1 MKSWYASLLTFL
13 KGLIMGIVNVFPIS
27 SGTISLVLGVYE
39 RFLKSIKSLNRKNM
53 KVLFGGDFHGFAQK
67 TDFRFFTFIMLGILL
82 GMVMASVFLKH
93 VLQSYEVQAWSY
105 FIGLIVAS
113 VIYVLRGISSF
124 KKMGWGLLA
133 VGFVISFW
141 LSIKSNPISND
152 GFLYLVLCG
161 MVGSMGMVVPGI
173 SGSHLMLLMGN
184 YELIVTEAIPWLTHA
199 STFWMGLKV
208 LLPFALGA
216 VISIVFFSHLLTW
229 LMRDYR
235 DLTLMVLS
243 GFMLGS
249 LPVVYPWKEPSLLG
263 TEYVFHLPPTTE
275 QWLVALAMAVL
286 GGLTVYLIEVLARR
300 GRNDKAVT
308 KKR

>member
-1 MKSWYASLLTFL
+1 MKTWYSSFLTFL
-13 KGLIMGIVNVFPIS
+13 KGMIMGIVNVFPIS

-53 KVLFGGDFHGFAQK
+53 KLLFGGDFHGFARQ
-67 TDFRFFTFIMLGILL
+67 TDFRFFSFIMLGIFV
-82 GMVMASVFLKH
+82 GMMLTSVFLKH
-93 VLQSYEVQAWSY
+93 ALKSFEVQSWS
-105 FIGLIVAS
+105 FFFGLIVAS
-113 VIYVLRGISSF
+113 VIYVLRGIGSF
-124 KKMGWGLLA
+124 KKKGWALL
-133 VGFVISFW
+133 VLGFAISFW
-141 LSIKSNPISND
+141 LSVKSNPISND

-161 MVGSMGMVVPGI
+161 IVGSMGMVVPGI

-184 YELIVTEAIPWLTHA
+184 YELIVTEAIPNLTHA
-199 STFWMGLKV
+199 ATLWMGLKV
-208 LLPFALGA
+208 LFPFALGA

-235 DLTLMVLS
+235 DFTLMVLS

-263 TEYVFHLPPTTE
+263 TEYVFHLPPTVG
-275 QWLVALAMAVL
+275 QLLVALAMAVL

-300 GRNDKAVT
+300 NR
-308 KKR
+308 R

>member
-1 MKSWYASLLTFL
+1 MKSWYFSLLAFL
-13 KGLIMGIVNVFPIS
+13 RGMIMGIVNVFPIS
-27 SGTISLVLGVYE
+27 SGTISLVLGIYE
-39 RFLKSIKSLNRKNM
+39 RFIKCIRSLNRKNM
-53 KVLFGGDFHGFAQK
+53 RLLFGGDFQGFVRE
-67 TDFRFFTFIMLGILL
+67 TDFKFFSFVMLGILL
-82 GMVMASVFLKH
+82 GMLLASVFLKH
-93 VLQSYEVQAWSY
+93 ALQSFEVQSWS
-105 FIGLIVAS
+105 FFFGLIVAS
-113 VIYVLRGISSF
+113 VVYVLQGIGKF
-124 KKMGWGLLA
+124 QKKDWVLLA
-133 VGFVISFW
+133 VGFGLSFW

-161 MVGSMGMVVPGI
+161 IVGSMGMVVPGI

-184 YELIVTEAIPWLTHA
+184 YELIVTKAIPWLTHA

-208 LLPFALGA
+208 LLPFALGG

-235 DLTLMVLS
+235 NSTLMVLA

-263 TEYVFHLPPTTE
+263 TEYVFHLPPTTG
-275 QWLVALAMAVL
+275 QFFVALALAVL

-300 GRNDKAVT
+300 GRKRIAES
-308 KKR
+308 KK

>member
-1 MKSWYASLLTFL
+1 MKSWYFSLLAFL
-13 KGLIMGIVNVFPIS
+13 RGMIMGIVNVFPIS
-27 SGTISLVLGVYE
+27 SGTISLVLGIYE
-39 RFLKSIKSLNRKNM
+39 RFIKCIRSLNRKNM
-53 KVLFGGDFHGFAQK
+53 RLLFGGDFQGFVRE
-67 TDFRFFTFIMLGILL
+67 TDFKFFSFVMLGILL
-82 GMVMASVFLKH
+82 GMLLASVFLKH
-93 VLQSYEVQAWSY
+93 ALQSFEVQSWS
-105 FIGLIVAS
+105 FFFGLIVAS
-113 VIYVLRGISSF
+113 VVYVLRGIGKF
-124 KKMGWGLLA
+124 QKKDWVLLA
-133 VGFVISFW
+133 VGFGLSFW

-161 MVGSMGMVVPGI
+161 IVGSMGMVVPGI

-184 YELIVTEAIPWLTHA
+184 YELIVTKAIPWLTHA

-208 LLPFALGA
+208 LFPFTLGA

-235 DLTLMVLS
+235 NSTLMVLA

-263 TEYVFHLPPTTE
+263 TEYVFHLPPTTG
-275 QWLVALAMAVL
+275 QFFVALALAVL

-300 GRNDKAVT
+300 GRKRIAES
-308 KKR
+308 KK

>member
-1 MKSWYASLLTFL
+1 MKTWYSSFLTFL

-39 RFLKSIKSLNRKNM
+39 RFLKCIKSMNRKNI
-53 KVLFGGDFHGFAQK
+53 KILFGGDFRAFARK
-67 TDFRFFTFIMLGILL
+67 TDMRFFTFIILGILV
-82 GMVMASVFLKH
+82 GMVLTSVFLKH
-93 VLQSYEVQAWSY
+93 ILQSYEVQLWSY

-124 KKMGWGLLA
+124 TKKSWALMV
-133 VGFVISFW
+133 VGFALSFW

-184 YELIVTEAIPWLTHA
+184 YELIVTRAIPWMTHA
-199 STFWMGLKV
+199 STFWMGFKV
-208 LLPFALGA
+208 LLPFAIGG

-235 DLTLMVLS
+235 DTTLMVLS

-263 TEYVFHLPPTTE
+263 TEYVFHLPPTAS
-275 QWLVALAMAVL
+275 QWLIALAMAVL

-300 GRNDKAVT
+300 SRNHKA
-308 KKR
+308 